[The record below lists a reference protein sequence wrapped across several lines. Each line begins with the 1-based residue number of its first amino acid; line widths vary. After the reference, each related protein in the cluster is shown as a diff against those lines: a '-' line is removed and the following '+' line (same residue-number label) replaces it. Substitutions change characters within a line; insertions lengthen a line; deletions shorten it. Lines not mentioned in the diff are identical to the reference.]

1 MSGASLQHAMALRMQ
16 AQGRRTTRN
25 ERTMSAGEA
34 APAST
39 DHVLY
44 AVADGIATITLNRPA
59 QRNALSIAANERLFE
74 LWAEVDRDPAV
85 RAVVLTSA
93 DCGTF
98 CAGMDLKEAAR
109 VGTERGSDI
118 LELLRDPFYAR
129 MRTVGKPIVA
139 AMTGQFTAGGM
150 TLALNADLRVGLA
163 GTKGGITEA
172 RVGRGSPWAVP
183 LLWMLP
189 QPMVMEMTLTGE
201 LVEIERLHE
210 LGFVNYVEPTPDAV
224 RARAY
229 ALAAR
234 IRDNAPLSVRA
245 GKASLAAAMALGSEA
260 GFVRAREIYRPVY
273 ASLDAQEGMR
283 AFAEKRAPR
292 WTGR

>member
-1 MSGASLQHAMALRMQ
+1 MSGQ
-16 AQGRRTTRN
+16 
-25 ERTMSAGEA
+25 
-34 APAST
+34 ST
-39 DHVLY
+39 SGDSDHVLY
-44 AVADGIATITLNRPA
+44 AVVDGIATITLNRPA

-74 LWAEVDRDPAV
+74 LWAEVDRDDAV

-109 VGTERGSDI
+109 VSAERGCDI

-129 MRTVGKPIVA
+129 MRAVAKPIVA

-189 QPMVMEMTLTGE
+189 QPIVMEMTLTGD
-201 LVEIERLHE
+201 LIGIERLHA
-210 LGFVNYVEPTPDAV
+210 LGFVNYVEPTPEAV
-224 RARAY
+224 RSRAY

-245 GKASLAAAMALGSEA
+245 GKAGLSAAMALGSEA
-260 GFVRAREIYRPVY
+260 GFARAREIYRPVY
-273 ASLDAQEGMR
+273 ASMDAQEGMR

-292 WTGR
+292 WKGR